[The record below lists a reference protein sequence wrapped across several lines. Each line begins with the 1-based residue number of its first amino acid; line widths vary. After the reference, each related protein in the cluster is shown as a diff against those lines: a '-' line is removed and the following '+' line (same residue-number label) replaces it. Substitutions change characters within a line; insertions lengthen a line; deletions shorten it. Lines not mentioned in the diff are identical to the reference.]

1 MMLKM
6 SLELSL
12 KTMSVLGIWI
22 SQLMDNSLASS
33 LLHLTTTTTNVRG
46 ETNIFLRELSSQQ
59 ICIFHA
65 LFLSST
71 KEVIIF

>member
-22 SQLMDNSLASS
+22 SQLMDTSLASS

-46 ETNIFLRELSSQQ
+46 ETTIFLRELSSQQ
-59 ICIFHA
+59 ICICHA
-65 LFLSST
+65 LCLSSI
-71 KEVIIF
+71 KEVIMF